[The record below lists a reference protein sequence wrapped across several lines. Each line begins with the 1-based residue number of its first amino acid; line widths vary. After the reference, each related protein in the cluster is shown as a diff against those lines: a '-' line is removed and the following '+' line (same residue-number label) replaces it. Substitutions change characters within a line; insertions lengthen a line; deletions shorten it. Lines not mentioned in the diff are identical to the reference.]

1 MTICGSMEI
10 VTDFIFAL
18 RPNALTSESSSDGP
32 GSQRSPCAIELPTFL
47 WEEIQPLSLLRRI
60 GKVLIFTLR
69 FSVHCAPLSCHLS
82 RHLVRIGG
90 SEARPPPPGALSDL
104 AHLFPYHPATGAMGP
119 EVKLS
124 HSGLRKGLEDLKI
137 FIYLL
142 NDYIYKVTT
151 KDSVSHFFLKTHPFL
166 VLGLAFY

>member
-10 VTDFIFAL
+10 VTDFIFTL

-82 RHLVRIGG
+82 RHLARIGG
-90 SEARPPPPGALSDL
+90 SEARPPPPGALWLSLPVSLPPGHGSDGSRSETVTL
-104 AHLFPYHPATGAMGP
+104 GIEERAGGF
-119 EVKLS
+119 
-124 HSGLRKGLEDLKI
+124 EDFHI
-137 FIYLL
+137 FTQLMTFI
-142 NDYIYKVTT
+142 K
-151 KDSVSHFFLKTHPFL
+151 
-166 VLGLAFY
+166 